1 MKTEKP
7 KEKKVDMA
15 AEEFCGTFWLEEMGF
30 WKKRRDTW
38 GKERQRVS
46 VFKLQSGGYAL
57 LRWPGEGGKNEWL
70 EQIKE
75 YEAREMLKNL
85 E

>member
-15 AEEFCGTFWLEEMGF
+15 AEEFCGTFWLEDMGF

-46 VFKLQSGGYAL
+46 LFRLREGGYAL
-57 LRWPGEGGKNEWL
+57 LRWSGEEGDKGWL
-70 EQIKE
+70 EQISA
-75 YEAREMLKNL
+75 YEGKTMLKNL